1 SSIPRAGC
9 AWRSAMSRTHR
20 TARPTCGRSCRLH
33 DGSALSQ
40 VAGATGLCA
49 AAPALAQAAT
59 ILAEVKVRQRRE
71 RRCHRSKPC
80 LDRPVLVLK
89 MCGSIHP
96 DAHPARRK
104 GTPGAMK
111 TLLSD
116 KVLRRLVL
124 GNLLVAGL
132 L

>member
-1 SSIPRAGC
+1 
-9 AWRSAMSRTHR
+9 
-20 TARPTCGRSCRLH
+20 
-33 DGSALSQ
+33 
-40 VAGATGLCA
+40 

-59 ILAEVKVRQRRE
+59 ILAEVKARQRRE

-132 L
+132 LGLATWLSLRANHQADLDLGVAVTQNQARSLSLELTAEMR